1 MSKHWIESEDEAL
14 FLACRRGDAA
24 AWEALINRY
33 QRLIY
38 TIPRRLRLDEDLCAE
53 VFQRTFTLLWQHL
66 DRIEQ
71 PRRVRAWLVTT
82 ARREAL
88 QIVRSQSKLAPLPPT
103 DVSTEENS
111 QGEAIDPTPLPD
123 TLLLQLEEEQIVH
136 MMVAALDERCAK
148 LLTLL
153 FYRSQPASYS
163 EVAAAMEI
171 PEGSVGPTRARCL
184 QKLRRLLEDVEM

>member
-14 FLACRRGDAA
+14 LLACRRGDAM

-88 QIVRSQSKLAPLPPT
+88 QIVRSQSKIEPLSLT
-103 DVSTEENS
+103 DVFTAENS
-111 QGEAIDPTPLPD
+111 QVEVVDPTPLPD
-123 TLLLQLEEEQIVH
+123 AILLQLEEEQLVR

-153 FYRSQPASYS
+153 YYRSQPASYT
-163 EVAAAMEI
+163 EVAAVMEI

-184 QKLRRLLEDVEM
+184 QKLRRLLEGVEI